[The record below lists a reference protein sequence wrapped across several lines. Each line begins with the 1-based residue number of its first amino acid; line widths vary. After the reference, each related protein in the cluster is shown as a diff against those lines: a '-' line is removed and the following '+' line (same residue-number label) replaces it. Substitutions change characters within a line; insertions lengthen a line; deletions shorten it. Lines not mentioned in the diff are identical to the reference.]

1 MTEKVITFG
10 ETLLRLTAPGF
21 ERFLQT
27 PSFNAIFGGA
37 EANVA
42 VALAAFGM
50 DAAYVTILPENNPI
64 ADAAIAELR
73 RFNVDSSRIARAKGR
88 LGIYYLEAGANQR
101 SSRVVY
107 DREHS
112 TLACAGPGDIDWVHV
127 LEGGTWFHITGI
139 TPAIS
144 ETAAALALESMR
156 KAHELNLTVS
166 VDLNYRRSLWKWGS
180 EPGAVMSEMVRSAD
194 IVIGNEEHLRM
205 LDGLSGTTDLREL
218 TGKLLREYENVR
230 AVAVSQRE
238 SVSASHNGVAACL
251 NDRNEFFSSRRY
263 EITHIVDRIGAGDVF
278 AAGLIY
284 GWLHLADHREA
295 LDFAVA
301 AGCLKHSIP
310 GDFFRSTVDEI
321 HALRNE
327 GGSGRVRR

>member
-27 PSFNAIFGGA
+27 PDFNAIFGGA

-42 VALAAFGM
+42 VALASFGM
-50 DAAYVTILPENNPI
+50 DAAYVTVLPQDNPI
-64 ADAAIAELR
+64 ADAAIADLR
-73 RFNVDSSRIARAKGR
+73 RFNVDTSGIVRAKGR
-88 LGIYYLEAGANQR
+88 LGIYYLESGANQR
-101 SSRVVY
+101 PSRVVY

-112 TLACAGPGDIDWVHV
+112 TMANARPGDIDWAQVFKSY
-127 LEGGTWFHITGI
+127 TWFHITGI

-144 ETAAALALESMR
+144 ESAAALALESMR
-156 KAHELNLTVS
+156 KARELNLNVS
-166 VDLNYRRSLWKWGS
+166 FDLNYRRSLWKLGS
-180 EPGAVMSEMVRSAD
+180 KPGAVMSEMVRAAD
-194 IVIGNEEHLRM
+194 IVIGNEEHLQM
-205 LDGLSGTTDLREL
+205 LDGLSGTADLREL

-238 SVSASHNGVAACL
+238 SVSASHNAVAACL

-310 GDFFRSTVDEI
+310 GDFFRSTVEEV
-321 HALRNE
+321 HTLRNE
-327 GGSGRVRR
+327 GGAARVQR